1 MWWASCQQV
10 RVSGLLC
17 MPYASHLEAFEA
29 LATGCSNTDPV
40 KWARDS
46 RVVIRLISSSDQKSS
61 TSVCTT
67 LWGECSTPT
76 TRPSRFCHNFRPQL
90 PHSDFHATA
99 VFPFPL
105 PIPHHHPSAL
115 LDTGSVQAS
124 DLDSVGFSIQP
135 TSIHHPHEIS
145 FFARHLDVAL

>member
-10 RVSGLLC
+10 RVSGSLC

-29 LATGCSNTDPV
+29 LATGRSNTDPA

-67 LWGECSTPT
+67 LSSECSTPT
-76 TRPSRFCHNFRPQL
+76 TRPSRSCPNFRPRL
-90 PHSDFHATA
+90 PHFRAIA

-105 PIPHHHPSAL
+105 AIPHYHPSAL
-115 LDTGSVQAS
+115 LDTGSAHAS
-124 DLDSVGFSIQP
+124 DLDSVRFSIQP